1 MKNSYKLL
9 FVFLLIST
17 WPVLAQQN
25 FFNVPSSDI
34 TPAKKIFFQQQI
46 NVVPS
51 ALQSGTTLCY
61 GLGKNYEVGVNFIGL
76 TYEHEKNLFPTSSVA
91 PFAPFFVF
99 NAQKK
104 FEINESFSV
113 GNGGQFGFTSNMN
126 HGIYLYSNGIYKIEK
141 LGTKIVTG
149 LYYTTDGYFGAES
162 RNFFENDTF
171 RKIGLQAGIEQNLW
185 KEKLLFQADFI
196 SGKHA
201 LGELVLGGAYFI
213 SEHWILSAGLQI
225 PTFQSKSTNAFVFE
239 LTFVPSAH

>member
-1 MKNSYKLL
+1 M
-9 FVFLLIST
+9 IT
-17 WPVLAQQN
+17 AWPVMAQQN

-46 NVVPS
+46 NFIPS

-61 GLGKNYEVGVNFIGL
+61 GLGKNYEVGINFIGL
-76 TYEHEKNLFPTSSVA
+76 TYEYETNFFPTSTVA
-91 PFAPFFVF
+91 PYAPFFVL

-104 FEINESFSV
+104 SQISEMFSI
-113 GNGGQFGFTSNMN
+113 GNGGQFGLSGDMKS
-126 HGIYLYSNGIYKIEK
+126 GVYLYSNGVYKIEK
-141 LGTKIVTG
+141 SGTKIVTG
-149 LYYTTDGYFGAES
+149 LYYTSDGYFGIET

-171 RKIGLQAGIEQNLW
+171 RKVGLQAGIEQNLW

-201 LGELVLGGAYFI
+201 LGELVLGGAYFL
-213 SEHWILSAGLQI
+213 SDHWILSAGLQI

>member
-1 MKNSYKLL
+1 MKNTFKIVSIFFIIYA
-9 FVFLLIST
+9 
-17 WPVLAQQN
+17 WPLLAQQN

-61 GLGKNYEVGVNFIGL
+61 GLGNNYEVGLNFIGL
-76 TYEHEKNLFPTSSVA
+76 TYEYEKDFFPTSSVV
-91 PFAPFFVF
+91 PFAPFFVL
-99 NAQKK
+99 NVQKK
-104 FEINESFSV
+104 FEINESFSI
-113 GNGGQFGFTSNMN
+113 GNGGQFGFTSNMDN
-126 HGIYLYSNGIYKIEK
+126 GIYVYSNGIYKIEK
-141 LGTKIVTG
+141 LGTKFVTG
-149 LYYTTDGYFGAES
+149 LYYTSDGYFGAES
-162 RNFFENDTF
+162 RNFFENDF
-171 RKIGLQAGIEQNLW
+171 FKKIGLQAGIEQNIW

-201 LGELVLGGAYFI
+201 LGELVLGGAYVI
-213 SEHWILSAGLQI
+213 SKHWILSAGLQI